1 MTLAVRPLTRSDEAD
16 WRRLWRDYLAFYE
29 TEVSEEV
36 RAIYFERLLG
46 DDPQDYNGL
55 VAEVDGRLVGLTHY
69 LFHRHGWKIENV
81 CYLQDLYA
89 DPEVRGQGVGRA
101 LIEAVYAAADAAGA
115 PSVYW
120 LTQDFNAEARKLY
133 DRIGKLT
140 PFIKYTRPG

>member
-36 RAIYFERLLG
+36 YSTYFERLLG